1 MASIGAGIAGGVV
14 SNTAAKTLELLA
26 RFACREVSSWREAR
40 DELKKLEDT
49 IIMIQARVNDAER
62 RHEDN
67 DSDTIKKWLVRLKQ
81 ALYRA
86 EDLVDEVVTVD
97 KLNQRKQLSIF
108 DKICVFFSKSGPIYS
123 RYELAKRIKS
133 IRKEL
138 CGIKSDMDSLNLNV
152 RVVVDELELPVAHLL
167 KNRETASF
175 FLGHEFVGRIDDKN
189 KIIEMLKESD
199 SVMGY
204 VSVIAIVGFGGIG
217 KTTLAQLIFNDD
229 KVKEHFDLT
238 KWVCVPEIN
247 NHKEIVGK
255 IFNSFTGERYHK
267 LPLEELESGIVKSIK
282 SKRYLLV
289 LDDVWDDCRNHWLR
303 LMSLLKCGA
312 SGSKILLTTRSDV
325 VAEVVGDNPKAYRL
339 GLLED
344 EEAWILFKSLAYRPG
359 QEESDPR
366 LSSIG
371 RDIVKKCGNVPLAI
385 RVCGTTLYS
394 KKTEKEWQLFRD
406 AQISK
411 SKLTHSN
418 SIMPELKLSYDY
430 LPPAL
435 KQCFAYCS
443 LFPEDY
449 KFSKDELVHLW
460 MAQGYLDQEAS
471 SHEEIGHQYFLE
483 LLRKNLF
490 QDAEE
495 DSLNDNIYCK
505 MHDLVHQLA
514 QHVSNDESILIDR
527 TELQFTDEVMH
538 ASICSNSEESWKELQ
553 KVFPSLLAARKL
565 RSLLFT
571 VHDVGVHHFDWKNMG
586 FYSLR
591 SLYLENME
599 IKCVPDFIEELKHLR
614 YLNLAGN
621 YIKSLPDALTK
632 LVNLQTLNLDECRSL
647 PELPRG
653 FTTLEN
659 LRHLRMKG
667 CPIEDMPL
675 GFGGMK
681 SLHELNLFVVGKTTG
696 IAHLPGLLLRGEL
709 SIRFFVWH
717 SDTKSATRK
726 VLLKDNKQ
734 LTRLSL
740 HFNFRDEVS
749 PADSD
754 ELLDAF
760 HLPQNLRYLAV
771 SDFLGEK
778 FPQWMVNELNELVQ
792 VNIQDCG
799 NCRVLPFFSRLPH
812 LKYLDLQ
819 VFDALEYA
827 EDDAG
832 FTDFFPALESLH
844 ISYMKELKGWLR
856 ADNGHKN
863 RHFPRLSRLVIKA
876 CPKLLA
882 IPRAPR
888 LESLEVD
895 EINEELLKLLLNSHN
910 GHDAEPSLESL
921 KIHNLENLTALPEQI
936 GNLSE
941 LRLLTIKKCPKWVSF
956 PQSFRSL
963 TSLQQLWIE
972 ECPDLVQRCQQPDGE
987 DWPLIQHIPGLYFV

>member
-1 MASIGAGIAGGVV
+1 MLIA
-14 SNTAAKTLELLA
+14 
-26 RFACREVSSWREAR
+26 
-40 DELKKLEDT
+40 
-49 IIMIQARVNDAER
+49 
-62 RHEDN
+62 
-67 DSDTIKKWLVRLKQ
+67 
-81 ALYRA
+81 
-86 EDLVDEVVTVD
+86 
-97 KLNQRKQLSIF
+97 
-108 DKICVFFSKSGPIYS
+108 
-123 RYELAKRIKS
+123 
-133 IRKEL
+133 
-138 CGIKSDMDSLNLNV
+138 
-152 RVVVDELELPVAHLL
+152 
-167 KNRETASF
+167 
-175 FLGHEFVGRIDDKN
+175 
-189 KIIEMLKESD
+189 SD
-199 SVMGY
+199 SVMGC

-229 KVKEHFDLT
+229 KIKEHFDLT
-238 KWVCVPEIN
+238 KWACVPEFN

-255 IFNSFTGERYHK
+255 IFNSFTGKGYHK
-267 LPLEELESGIVKSIK
+267 LPLQKLKSGIVESIEK
-282 SKRYLLV
+282 KRYLLV
-289 LDDVWDDCRNHWLR
+289 LDDVWDESRDHWLC
-303 LMSLLKCGA
+303 LMSLLQCGA

-325 VAEVVGDNPKAYRL
+325 VAEVVGDNSKAYRL

-344 EEAWILFKSLAYRPG
+344 EEAWMLFKSLACRPG

-394 KKTEKEWQLFRD
+394 KKSEKEWQLFRD

-411 SKLTHSN
+411 ANSAHSN

-460 MAQGYLDQEAS
+460 MAQGYLDQIPLNES
-471 SHEEIGHQYFLE
+471 CIHEEVGHQYFLE

-495 DSLNDNIYCK
+495 DDSLNDNIYCK

-527 TELQFTDEVMH
+527 TELQFTDEIMH
-538 ASICSNSEESWKELQ
+538 ASISSTSEESWKELQ
-553 KVFPSLLAARKL
+553 KVFPSLLAASKL

-571 VHDVGVHHFDWKNMG
+571 VQDVGVHHFDWKNLG

-591 SLYLENME
+591 SLDLKNME
-599 IKCVPDFIEELKHLR
+599 IHCVPDFIEELKHLR

-621 YIKSLPDALTK
+621 RFKSLPDALTR
-632 LVNLQTLNLDECRSL
+632 LVNLQTLNLDECGSL
-647 PELPRG
+647 QELPRG
-653 FTTLEN
+653 FTTLEK
-659 LRHLRMKG
+659 LRHLRMKE

-675 GFGGMK
+675 GFELMK
-681 SLHELNLFVVGKTTG
+681 SLCELNLFVVGNTTG
-696 IAHLPGLLLRGEL
+696 IAHLPGLHLRGEL
-709 SIRFFVWH
+709 AIRFLRWH
-717 SDTKSATRK
+717 SDATSATRK
-726 VLLKDNKQ
+726 VSLKDNKQ

-740 HFNFRDEVS
+740 HFNFRDEVF
-749 PADSD
+749 PADFD
-754 ELLDAF
+754 DLLGAL

-771 SDFLGEK
+771 SDFSGEK
-778 FPQWMVNELNELVQ
+778 FPLWTVIEMNKLVQ

-819 VFDALEYA
+819 FLDVLEYT
-827 EDDAG
+827 EDGAG
-832 FTDFFPALESLH
+832 FTDFFPALESLQ
-844 ISYMKELKGWLR
+844 ISYMKELKDWFR
-856 ADNGHKN
+856 VDNGHENKY
-863 RHFPRLSRLVIKA
+863 FPRLSRLVIKA
-876 CPKLLA
+876 CPKLLSM
-882 IPRAPR
+882 PRAPR
-888 LESLEVD
+888 LEALEVD
-895 EINEELLKLLLNSHN
+895 EINGKLLKFLLNSHN
-910 GHDAEPSLESL
+910 LRDAEPSVVYDSVSCLTALESL

-941 LRLLTIKKCPKWVSF
+941 LRVLTIKKCPKLVSF
-956 PQSFRSL
+956 PQSFQSL

-972 ECPDLVQRCQQPDGE
+972 ECPDLEQRYQQPDGE
-987 DWPLIQHIPGLYFV
+987 DWPVIQHIPGLYFV